1 MYCEDLDLCL
11 RLRLDGW
18 AIGIVPGARVEHD
31 YDFDKG
37 GRKWFLLERNRWW
50 TILSDYPGALLL
62 LLAPAL
68 LGAELALLAVAAR
81 GGWLRQKLRAQAAVI
96 RALPA
101 ILARRRHVQST
112 RVIGAADFARRLT
125 ADLDSP
131 YLGPLAEVA
140 PLAAAQRAYWALVLR
155 LLARS

>member
-1 MYCEDLDLCL
+1 M
-11 RLRLDGW
+11 
-18 AIGIVPGARVEHD
+18 
-31 YDFDKG
+31 
-37 GRKWFLLERNRWW
+37 
-50 TILSDYPGALLL
+50 
-62 LLAPAL
+62 
-68 LGAELALLAVAAR
+68 
-81 GGWLRQKLRAQAAVI
+81 I

>member
-1 MYCEDLDLCL
+1 MAL
-11 RLRLDGW
+11 
-18 AIGIVPGARVEHD
+18 
-31 YDFDKG
+31 G
-37 GRKWFLLERNRWW
+37 GDRQQ
-50 TILSDYPGALLL
+50 

-131 YLGPLAEVA
+131 YLGPLAEIA
-140 PLAAAQRAYWALVLR
+140 PLAATQRAYWALVLR